1 MLKVLVNLVREFLLS
16 NSRQATKDTA
26 DLPRTN
32 ADHLDPTPSRVDP
45 KPLPAIRTRQRNRGS
60 GILMCKQRHT
70 PLTYR
75 LHSDHD
81 DKKIPRLQRLAT
93 VSRILSKAA
102 PRFELGIKDLQ
113 SSALPLGHAAT
124 GSQTTSLADRISETD
139 PPLLVISNGHGEDL
153 IALKIIEALHRLQ
166 PAWKLK
172 VLPLVGEGNCFQA
185 AVNKGW
191 VEKIGPSAGLPS
203 GGFSN
208 QSLRALLS
216 DLLAGLP
223 LLTWRQ
229 WICMQRES
237 RSIAGILAV
246 GDLLP
251 LLMAWTS
258 RRPFGFIGT
267 PKSDYTWSSG
277 PGQALSDPY
286 HALKGSEWDP
296 WEWLLMK
303 RRSCHL
309 VAMRDRLTAR
319 GLRRHG
325 VKATSPGNPMMD
337 GLGTSKPPASLE
349 RCRRV
354 LLLCG
359 SRIPEALHN
368 FRRLISGLMQ
378 MPSPVPLA
386 VLAALGSKPHPSEL
400 QELLQS
406 LGFRSCP
413 PPSSAL
419 EASACWVRGPLLLLI
434 GPGQFQQWVA
444 WAEAGVATAG
454 TATEQMVGLG
464 IPALSLPG
472 RGPQFTRGFAERQS
486 RLLGGA
492 VRTCESEE
500 ELGRRLNQLLN
511 DPLLRQEM
519 GRMGRQRM
527 GPSGGSEVIAR
538 AVVTQL
544 APKR

>member
-1 MLKVLVNLVREFLLS
+1 MFQEEDRSVR
-16 NSRQATKDTA
+16 K
-26 DLPRTN
+26 
-32 ADHLDPTPSRVDP
+32 
-45 KPLPAIRTRQRNRGS
+45 RN
-60 GILMCKQRHT
+60 
-70 PLTYR
+70 
-75 LHSDHD
+75 SDHPD
-81 DKKIPRLQRLAT
+81 QVRRT
-93 VSRILSKAA
+93 KAA

-113 SSALPLGHAAT
+113 SSALPLGHAAARSRT
-124 GSQTTSLADRISETD
+124 APLADRISETA
-139 PPLLVISNGHGEDL
+139 PALLVISNGHGEDL

-166 PAWKLK
+166 PAWRLK
-172 VLPLVGEGNCFQA
+172 VLPLVGQGSCFQA
-185 AVNKGW
+185 AVERGW
-191 VEKIGPSAGLPS
+191 VQRIGPKAGLPS

-208 QSLRALLS
+208 QSLGALFS
-216 DLLAGLP
+216 DLMAGLP
-223 LLTWRQ
+223 WLTWRQ
-229 WICMQRES
+229 WICLRTECQTS
-237 RSIAGILAV
+237 AAILAV

-251 LLMAWTS
+251 LLMAWST
-258 RRPFGFIGT
+258 RRRFGFIGT

-277 PGQALSDPY
+277 PGEALSDRY

-296 WEWLLMK
+296 WEWHLMK
-303 RRSCHL
+303 GRSCRL

-325 VKATSPGNPMMD
+325 VKAISPGNPMMD
-337 GLGTSKPPASLE
+337 GLRQSPTPDSLE
-349 RCRRV
+349 RCRRI

-359 SRIPEALHN
+359 SRMPEALNN
-368 FRRLISGLMQ
+368 FRRLIQGLMQ

-386 VLAALGSKPHPSEL
+386 VLAALGSAPHQREL
-400 QELLQS
+400 GELLTD

-419 EASACWVRGPLLLLI
+419 DAAECWVRGPVLLLI
-434 GPGQFQQWVA
+434 GPGRFEQWA
-444 WAEAGVATAG
+444 SWAEAGVATAG

-500 ELGRRLNQLLN
+500 ALGRRLAQLLN
-511 DPLLRQEM
+511 DPLLRREM

-527 GPSGGSEVIAR
+527 GPAGGSEAIAR
-538 AVVTQL
+538 AVIGQL
-544 APKR
+544 APER